1 MVIGSP
7 LHICARLTTFTEP
20 IHNLHYY
27 LIDMKGRVG
36 FGARSGEVAMKT
48 SLIILTVT
56 VLIVG
61 ALAVMNNACK
71 SGQHAW
77 CAPMSTVR
85 NHIKP

>member
-1 MVIGSP
+1 LNHEKS
-7 LHICARLTTFTEP
+7 RS
-20 IHNLHYY
+20 
-27 LIDMKGRVG
+27 VG
-36 FGARSGEVAMKT
+36 FGARSGEVAMKP
-48 SLIILTVT
+48 SVLIILTVT

-85 NHIKP
+85 HHIKPFARLQTSGHASLVFG